1 VQPFIRKGLTA
12 FIAEVPKGLC
22 REKSDRFDDSKGGGG
37 GEGTLPAT
45 SAVAI
50 LDELSTFGMMMF
62 DQNHRPGKSIHLTT
76 EIVGHIPAD
85 SKIKVET
92 ETAKIG
98 LTLGFCN
105 MKIYTIEGELVAR
118 GQHIKYMP
126 MGLGWDIFT
135 HKWLVNMS
143 LKLLESGF
151 FGTKVGKMLGGSFFD
166 VAEDLD
172 KFDTSITSIKFAE
185 VFEKF
190 QLQKVDSE
198 DIKELKLLNNLDK
211 NEIFSFFVKPDM
223 INVVGDLHGGCVAMI
238 CEQASVLTLEN
249 LLRKQ
254 EKKKKGSEVEHGF
267 VSQQVETRYLS
278 AMNGELFAI
287 CRVLTP
293 PDKDRKGAVV
303 EGDIINRKGQI
314 GYQFTIHF

>member
-1 VQPFIRKGLTA
+1 MSFSFLLAK
-12 FIAEVPKGLC
+12 FH
-22 REKSDRFDDSKGGGG
+22 
-37 GEGTLPAT
+37 
-45 SAVAI
+45 
-50 LDELSTFGMMMF
+50 LSI
-62 DQNHRPGKSIHLTT
+62 NI
-76 EIVGHIPAD
+76 I
-85 SKIKVET
+85 
-92 ETAKIG
+92 
-98 LTLGFCN
+98 
-105 MKIYTIEGELVAR
+105 
-118 GQHIKYMP
+118 
-126 MGLGWDIFT
+126 
-135 HKWLVNMS
+135 
-143 LKLLESGF
+143 LLESGF

-166 VAEDLD
+166 LKENLD

-198 DIKELKLLNNLDK
+198 DIKELKLLNNSSSG

-278 AMNGELFAI
+278 ARNGELFAI